1 MSDLNT
7 TAIVLTLAASLVAAV
22 PIGLAGLGELLAERS
37 GVLNLGVEGMM
48 LLGAVTAFLVGD
60 KTGSAMFALV
70 VGSLAGASLALVHA
84 FLSITL
90 RASQIVS
97 GLSLTIFG
105 TGVATF
111 IGKSIEGQPLDP
123 SLPVIS
129 WGPLANIPVL
139 GPVLFDQDI
148 MIYGVALLSVLIWFY
163 LHRTRTGLALRSVGE
178 SPATADSMGIN
189 VTVMR
194 YFHTVV
200 GGVLAGAAG
209 AYLILQVVP
218 SWSQAGTTSGLGWIA
233 LALVVFA
240 SWDPVRVLLGAF
252 LFGFSRQLNFYFQG
266 KGVDIPAEFLAML
279 PYVLAIVVLVLWGSR
294 DLRRNAGAPAALG
307 LPYVRDER

>member
-60 KTGSAMFALV
+60 KTGSAMLALA
-70 VGSLAGASLALVHA
+70 VGSLAGAALAAVHA

-111 IGKSIEGQPLDP
+111 IGKSIEGQPLKP
-123 SLPVIS
+123 SLPVIG
-129 WGPLANIPVL
+129 WGPLADIPVL

-163 LHRTRTGLALRSVGE
+163 LHRTRTGLALRAVGE

-194 YFHTVV
+194 YFHTVI